1 MIELKNLAEAL
12 DTIFSDSGEGYCLAC
27 AFSSSATKERGR
39 KLDLKPLNAVI
50 RELEVLGFNL
60 GELRV
65 DLEVRPPA
73 FHACKGVD
81 LKPIQFLAVIH
92 TLLFLRSLKT
102 ERRSSSEA

>member
-1 MIELKNLAEAL
+1 VRFAFWLSVFSLAH
-12 DTIFSDSGEGYCLAC
+12 EGYL
-27 AFSSSATKERGR
+27 FRLFHQYTKERGR